1 MIAFFTK
8 QQYQRA
14 FSLIELLT
22 VVAVAAVLT
31 GLAISAFGGN
41 AEAYRI
47 TTTAQG
53 VADAFSLARETAVAK
68 NSLTEVRIYGLPD
81 FGADS
86 GTDVYRAVQV
96 FSVKNGNATPVSK
109 PFMFPQGIVANPN
122 APQSSLFSLPS
133 QSSTTPISGYQT
145 SRYISVM
152 FGADGTIRGN
162 SSLGT
167 QDEWY
172 LTIQPQK
179 FLNTTGGW
187 PDNYA
192 TVILNPF
199 TPKVSIYQPR

>member
-1 MIAFFTK
+1 MISFFTK

-22 VVAVAAVLT
+22 VVAVAAVLA

-41 AEAYRI
+41 AESYRI
-47 TTTAQG
+47 TATAQG
-53 VADAFSLARETAVAK
+53 VADAFSLARETAVTK

-133 QSSTTPISGYQT
+133 QSSTVPISGYQT
-145 SRYISVM
+145 SKYISVM

-179 FLNTTGGW
+179 FLDTTGAW